1 MLFSLLT
8 QHVCLTLLH
17 LLPLVEVGQEDW
29 SLGSW
34 NVLCLA
40 GGGRNQVLLC
50 QPQPDPGR
58 SCPGGLGVLALASL
72 YLPPR
77 HKTALGLSDACHK
90 SIWECCPSRRRQK
103 QEGEG

>member
-50 QPQPDPGR
+50 
-58 SCPGGLGVLALASL
+58 
-72 YLPPR
+72 
-77 HKTALGLSDACHK
+77 
-90 SIWECCPSRRRQK
+90 
-103 QEGEG
+103 